1 MRVRSWGLAQKRGF
15 TGREIIAGEVSNSDI
30 VICAIDIL
38 LNTCS
43 YLQIKESSMLVYR
56 QP

>member
-30 VICAIDIL
+30 VICAIGIL